1 MRPPAQGYLRRLPFF
16 RHYDAEEVD
25 DLLRRASFERVDPR
39 ALLVAEGERPRALFV
54 TVNGAVEEVIRR
66 DGGAIRVALAGPGRA
81 FGYTGSIAG
90 GTATASAAARER
102 SVVLVVD
109 PDELASDAFASAIG
123 RDVVVALRQAERPQA
138 RLAATRPERP
148 GFTHAQP

>member
-54 TVNGAVEEVIRR
+54 TVNGAVEKVLVRGERR
-66 DGGAIRVALAGPGRA
+66 IRVGLAGPGRA
-81 FGYTGSIAG
+81 FGYVSSSTVAHLPSPRSRGSG
-90 GTATASAAARER
+90 
-102 SVVLVVD
+102 
-109 PDELASDAFASAIG
+109 
-123 RDVVVALRQAERPQA
+123 
-138 RLAATRPERP
+138 
-148 GFTHAQP
+148 